1 MSKHTRLRTAAIT
14 AASAAMIGVGGSA
27 LSAGAAS
34 AAPATLSGV
43 QAKAAA
49 AITLRVDDLNT
60 AISKVNGATD
70 LGPGASALATY
81 LGSDIAPLQALGQKI
96 AADTTV
102 AQAETD
108 AATIFTDYRVLALV
122 LPAARLAGDAD
133 RITATT
139 IPTLTT
145 DSAQASTRVDPA
157 NQAVLE
163 PLITDL
169 NAQIADATNSTSGL
183 AATVL
188 AYTPVQWNGNHD
200 LLGTALSSLS
210 AARGN
215 ISTAR
220 SDLQKIRNDLKSSAA
235 AGTTTTMP

>member
-1 MSKHTRLRTAAIT
+1 MSKRTQLRTAAIT
-14 AASAAMIGVGGSA
+14 AASAAVIGLGGSV
-27 LSAGAAS
+27 LWAGAAS

-49 AITLRVDDLNT
+49 AITVRINDLN
-60 AISKVNGATD
+60 AGISKVNGATD
-70 LGPGASALATY
+70 LGSGASALAAY

-102 AQAETD
+102 AQAEAD

-122 LPAARLAGDAD
+122 LPAARLGGDAD

-139 IPTLTT
+139 LPKLTS
-145 DSAQASTRVDPA
+145 DSAQAAARVDPA

-169 NAQIADATNSTSGL
+169 NAQISAATNSTSGL

-188 AYTPVQWNGNHD
+188 GYTPAQWNGNHD
-200 LLGTALSSLS
+200 LLSTARASDSS
-210 AARGN
+210 ANGDIAK
-215 ISTAR
+215 AR
-220 SDLQKIRNDLKSSAA
+220 SDLKQIRSDLVSSAA
-235 AGTTTTMP
+235 AGTTTTS